1 MTSTTARLM
10 FLWRRIA
17 FPFLPVSLS
26 VLLLV
31 LHIPWPG
38 WDGAWPSGMAR
49 AQAATYEG
57 FGASTPGG
65 SGGAVVR
72 VTNLNDSGPG
82 SLRDAVSQGNR
93 TVVFDVGGT
102 IELADFVYVT
112 GAFMTIDGFTAPAPG
127 ITLRGGGLVVRGN
140 QGAHDLIV
148 RGIRIRDAFEDGIQI
163 AYGAYNVVVDHVSIH
178 GSRDGNLDITEG
190 SHDVT
195 VCWSILAGPASGKN
209 MLIKYHADRIS
220 LHHNLFV
227 DAATRNPQVATDDA
241 GTPAT
246 DITAD
251 LRNNVVW
258 NWGLGFGTRVES
270 AAWANAV
277 NNLYA
282 SPASSRDDERGAL
295 RVCTGECFEDPPGA
309 TAVGR
314 LYASGNFSADPF
326 DFAINGAGT
335 EESAFA
341 AASVTTEDTCLA
353 AHRVVAGAGVRPLDA
368 LDQQHVGA
376 VALPSC
382 PAVLVKGLYYH
393 ALRRV
398 AAEAEVQERLSVLG
412 WTPTIDAVWHAIR
425 KVFDGEEFRS
435 VAVTPSGYVTA
446 LYRAALGRDPDSE
459 GLAFYT
465 GEVLTQFNA
474 LLPYFVGSPEFA
486 TVRGQLTP
494 AALVIRVY
502 RQALGRLPTDA
513 ELQRGTD
520 YVMPTADITPGVAAL
535 LNSDEFTRA
544 PRTFARHVRI
554 LFRALLG
561 REPGADELTSW
572 VDHLVKQLAALGGR
586 PAEIGEFVTRV
597 AQTFRP

>member
-1 MTSTTARLM
+1 MTGTRMHRVSFRL
-10 FLWRRIA
+10 
-17 FPFLPVSLS
+17 LPVCLLS
-26 VLLLV
+26 MLLV
-31 LHIPWPG
+31 LSAPWPAR
-38 WDGAWPSGMAR
+38 DGVWLPGVLGAH
-49 AQAATYEG
+49 AQTYEG

-65 SGGAVVR
+65 SGGDAVR
-72 VTNLNDSGPG
+72 VTNLNDAGPG
-82 SLRDAVSQGNR
+82 SLRDAVSQGHR

-102 IELADFVYVT
+102 IELASAVYVT
-112 GAFMTIDGFTAPAPG
+112 GAFITIDGFTAPPPG
-127 ITLRGGGLVVRGN
+127 ITLRGGGLIVRGRE
-140 QGAHDLIV
+140 GAHDLIIRGLRV
-148 RGIRIRDAFEDGIQI
+148 REASEDGIQI
-163 AYGAYNVVVDHVSIH
+163 AYGAYNVVVDHVSVH

-190 SHDVT
+190 AHDVT
-195 VCWSILAGPASGKN
+195 VSWSILAAPASGKN
-209 MLIKYHADRIS
+209 MLIKYNAARIS
-220 LHHNLFV
+220 VHHTLFV
-227 DAATRNPQVATDDA
+227 DAAMRNPQVATDDA
-241 GTPAT
+241 GTIAT
-246 DITAD
+246 NITAD

-277 NNLYA
+277 NNLYG

-295 RVCTGECFEDPPGA
+295 RVCTGECAEDPPGA
-309 TAVGR
+309 TAFGR

-326 DFAINGAGT
+326 DFVINGAGT

-341 AASVTTEDTCLA
+341 AAAVTAEDTCLA
-353 AHRVVAGAGVRPLDA
+353 AHGVVAGAGVRPLDA

-398 AAEAEVQERLSVLG
+398 AAEAEVQEWLAVLG
-412 WTPTIDAVWHAIR
+412 WTPTIDAVWYAIR
-425 KVFDGEEFRS
+425 SVFDGEEFRS
-435 VAVTPSGYVTA
+435 VMVTPSGYVTA

-465 GEVLTQFNA
+465 GAVLTQFNA
-474 LLPYFVGSPEFA
+474 LLPYFVGSVEFA
-486 TVRGQLTP
+486 SMRSQLTP
-494 AALVIRVY
+494 AALVTRVY

-520 YVMPTADITPGVAAL
+520 YVMATADMTPGVAAL
-535 LNSDEFTRA
+535 LNSDEFTRT

-554 LFRALLG
+554 LFRALIG
-561 REPGADELTSW
+561 REPGADELASW
-572 VDHLVKQLAALGGR
+572 VDYLVKQLAALGGR
-586 PAEIGEFVTRV
+586 GAEIHEFEVRV

>member
-1 MTSTTARLM
+1 MTSTIGH
-10 FLWRRIA
+10 RIA
-17 FPFLPVSLS
+17 FPLLPVGLLS
-26 VLLLV
+26 MLLV
-31 LHIPWPG
+31 LHAPWPPR
-38 WDGAWPSGMAR
+38 DGAWRPGVVW
-49 AQAATYEG
+49 AQAPTYEG

-65 SGGAVVR
+65 SGGDVVR
-72 VTNLNDSGPG
+72 VTNLNDVGAG
-82 SLRDAVSQGNR
+82 SLRDAVAQGHR
-93 TVVFDVGGT
+93 TVVFDVAGT
-102 IELADFVYVT
+102 IELGSVVFVT
-112 GAFMTIDGFTAPAPG
+112 GAFITIDGFTAPAPG
-127 ITLRGGGLVVRGN
+127 ITLRGGGLVVRGRD
-140 QGAHDLIV
+140 GAHDVIIRGLRV
-148 RGIRIRDAFEDGIQI
+148 REASEDGIQI

-190 SHDVT
+190 AHDVT
-195 VCWSILAGPASGKN
+195 VSWSILAAPASGKN
-209 MLIKYHADRIS
+209 MLIKYNAARIS
-220 LHHNLFV
+220 VHHTLFV
-227 DAATRNPQVATDDA
+227 DGAMRNPQVATDDA

-246 DITAD
+246 DTIAD
-251 LRNNVVW
+251 VRNNVVW
-258 NWGLGFGTRVES
+258 NWGLGFGTRVQS

-309 TAVGR
+309 TAFGR
-314 LYASGNFSADPF
+314 LYANGNFSADPF

-341 AASVTTEDTCLA
+341 AAPVTTEDACLA
-353 AHRVVAGAGVRPLDA
+353 AHAVVAGAGGRPLDA
-368 LDQQHVGA
+368 LDEQHVSS

-398 AAEAEVQERLSVLG
+398 AADAEVQDRLAVLG
-412 WTPTIDAVWHAIR
+412 GTPTIDAVWYAIR
-425 KVFDGEEFRS
+425 SVFDGEEFRS
-435 VAVTPSGYVTA
+435 VAVTPAGYVTA

-465 GEVLTQFNA
+465 GTVLTQFNA
-474 LLPYFVGSPEFA
+474 LLPFFVGSPEFA

-502 RQALGRLPTDA
+502 RQALDRLPTDA

-520 YVMPTADITPGVAAL
+520 YVMTTADITPGVAAL
-535 LNSDEFTRA
+535 LNSDEFTRT

-554 LFRALLG
+554 LFRALIG
-561 REPGADELTSW
+561 REPGADELASW
-572 VDHLVKQLAALGGR
+572 VDHLVKRLAALGGR
-586 PAEIGEFVTRV
+586 GAEIHEFEVRV